1 MLYTYEKLKEL
12 QALPLIDKVSL
23 TKLRILEWYEHFK
36 GKVCVSYSGGKDSTV
51 LLKLVRELYPEV
63 PAVYVDTR
71 LDYPEVRKHVMDTD
85 NVIVLKPE
93 KNFRAVID
101 EYGFCYPSKEVA
113 MIIEGA
119 RRNVAWAVRK
129 LDGVKRD
136 GTVDYFAT
144 KHFSY
149 WKWLV
154 DVDVKLSPKCCLVM
168 KEKPLNNFQKKSRL
182 NPYVGTMA
190 SESNRRET
198 SWLKTGCNFY
208 NGREPKSKPLSF
220 WTEQDILRYIVD
232 NEVKIPSV
240 YGSVI
245 ADKSGKLKCTGES
258 RTGCVFCPIGT
269 HLNSPNKFQRLKE
282 THKNLY
288 DYCMQQLGLD
298 EFLTKVGV
306 PH

>member
-1 MLYTYEKLKEL
+1 MRRKEELKEL
-12 QALPLIDKVSL
+12 QSLSLIDKVSL
-23 TKLRILEWYEHFK
+23 TKLRILEWYEHYQ

-51 LLKLVRELYPEV
+51 LLKMVRELYPEV

-71 LDYPEVRKHVMDTD
+71 LDYPEVRKHVFETE

-93 KNFRAVID
+93 KNFRAVIE

-113 MIIEGA
+113 TIIEGA
-119 RRNVAWAVRK
+119 RRNVPSYIRRLNGLNK
-129 LDGVKRD
+129 D
-136 GTVDYFAT
+136 GTVNYFT
-144 KHFSY
+144 SRNFTH

-168 KEKPLNNFQKKSRL
+168 KEKPLNNFQKESGL
-182 NPYVGTMA
+182 NPYVGLMA
-190 SESNRRET
+190 SESKRRKML
-198 SWLKTGCNFY
+198 WLKTGCNFY

-245 ADKSGKLKCTGES
+245 ADKSGKLRCSLES
-258 RTGCVFCPIGT
+258 RTGCIFCPIGA
-269 HLNSPNKFQRLKE
+269 HLDKVNKFQRLKE

-288 DYCMQQLGLD
+288 DYCMDQLGLD

-306 PH
+306 AH